1 MIISAMWQELT
12 IAYALNHP
20 KTEEL
25 AADLFYVLARRDFI
39 LSIGDVHSYEH
50 HQKQITIN

>member
-50 HQKQITIN
+50 H